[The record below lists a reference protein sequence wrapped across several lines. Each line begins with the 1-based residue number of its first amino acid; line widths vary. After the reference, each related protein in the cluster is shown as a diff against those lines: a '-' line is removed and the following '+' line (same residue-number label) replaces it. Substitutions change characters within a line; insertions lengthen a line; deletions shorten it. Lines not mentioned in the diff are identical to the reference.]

1 MNIGK
6 RIKEIRIR
14 RGLTEKQLGEKIGK
28 SASAISNYENNFRG
42 LNAEILVK
50 IIKVLDVEPNY
61 LFQDYFDDKRY
72 AFRQEEVDFISD
84 YRSLDLQG
92 QIVINNSLA
101 SELGRVRDDLD
112 FARKIMRPF
121 YRDIRDY
128 YENNVLGAVVCAIDD
143 TPFNHR
149 ATSMIVMPDDS
160 MEPLYPKGSRI
171 LVRNSENVALHEAGV
186 FLVNDEI
193 LIRTR
198 GNNELL
204 TKNDS
209 YPPIPYSEDIQPL
222 AIVLGLPDHNG
233 PLK

>member
-160 MEPLYPKGSRI
+160 MEPLYSKGSRI

-204 TKNDS
+204 AKNDS
-209 YPPIPYSEDIQPL
+209 YDSLNSCVGFENHL
-222 AIVLGLPDHNG
+222 
-233 PLK
+233 

>member
-112 FARKIMRPF
+112 FATRSCVRST
-121 YRDIRDY
+121 
-128 YENNVLGAVVCAIDD
+128 AISGI
-143 TPFNHR
+143 TMKTMFW
-149 ATSMIVMPDDS
+149 
-160 MEPLYPKGSRI
+160 
-171 LVRNSENVALHEAGV
+171 
-186 FLVNDEI
+186 
-193 LIRTR
+193 
-198 GNNELL
+198 ELL
-204 TKNDS
+204 SVPLTT
-209 YPPIPYSEDIQPL
+209 PPSIT
-222 AIVLGLPDHNG
+222 ALPV
-233 PLK
+233 